1 MSNLELSLLFLF
13 AAVIGVVAFRVLHLP
28 PMLGYLVV
36 GAAIGPNALHL
47 APDLEST
54 RDLAEFGVVFLMFSI
69 GLEFS
74 LPKLYA
80 MKRIVFGFG
89 FAQVASTILLAV
101 VGGWALTR
109 WMPRPFG
116 TPGGAALL
124 ALGGALAMSSTAIV
138 VKMLTERIELESEH
152 GRRIVG
158 VLLFQDLAVI
168 PLLIVVPALA
178 APDGELVR
186 TLVVALV
193 KAAVVLALLLYFGQK
208 LMRQWFTVVA
218 RRRSQELFMLNLLLV
233 TLGLAWITE
242 LAGLSLAL
250 GAFVAGML
258 ISETEYRHRVE
269 EDIKPF
275 RDVLL
280 GLFFITIGMLLNVG
294 VVASHLGWV
303 LVLFVG
309 PLTLKLL
316 LITGLARLFGASPGV
331 AIRTGL
337 GLAQAG
343 EFGFVLL
350 NLAGELRLLDP
361 LLLQIVLAAMLLSM
375 LTAPFLIQYSD
386 RIAMRIASSE
396 WMLQSL
402 ALTQI
407 ASRAMATRGHVIVCG
422 FGRSGQN
429 LVRLLDQESI
439 AYVALDLDPDRVR
452 DAQAGGD
459 AVVYGDATRRESLT
473 AAGIQRAAA
482 LVVTYAETQRGR
494 EDAAPRA
501 RARAAP
507 AGHRPHARRRRPRPV
522 ARGRR
527 DRGRAGDRRRQPDAR
542 VARARAARRAG
553 RARRGA
559 HLGRARLAIPDA
571 VGLLPRRRRSRRRPD
586 RPVARPPA
594 FGDGPRSEP
603 GGRPLARRD
612 RHGPTR
618 RRRDR
623 DPATRHPRRR
633 PRARRAPD
641 GRRRRRAARLGR
653 GARARGGAPVRHD
666 ARALTR
672 ARNRS
677 TADSRASRPREHD
690 RYTPGAARHSA
701 RPLRGHSSR
710 SSPSSR

>member
-1 MSNLELSLLFLF
+1 MSTLELSLLFLL
-13 AAVIGVVAFRVLHLP
+13 AAVIGVVVFRVIHLP

-36 GAAIGPNALHL
+36 GIVIGPHALAL
-47 APDLEST
+47 AADLEGT
-54 RDLAEFGVVFLMFSI
+54 RHLAEFGVVFLMFSI

-89 FAQVASTILLAV
+89 FAQVASTILVAV
-101 VGGWALTR
+101 VGGYALTR
-109 WMPRPFG
+109 WLPGAFG
-116 TPGGAALL
+116 RPGGAALL

-178 APDGELVR
+178 APDGELTQ
-186 TLVVALV
+186 TLLVAFA
-193 KAAVVLALLLYFGQK
+193 KAAAVLALLLYFGQK
-208 LMRQWFTVVA
+208 LMRGWFTIVA

-269 EDIKPF
+269 EDIAPF

-294 VVASHLGWV
+294 VVLSNFVWV
-303 LVLFVG
+303 LALFIG
-309 PLTLKLL
+309 PLVLKLL
-316 LITGLARLFGASPGV
+316 LITGLARLFGASPGIS
-331 AIRTGL
+331 IRTGL

-350 NLAGELRLLDP
+350 NLAGDLKILDP

-375 LTAPFLIQYSD
+375 LTAPFLIQYSE
-386 RIAMRIASSE
+386 RIALRVASSE

-407 ASRAMATRGHVIVCG
+407 ASRTMATRGHVIVCG
-422 FGRSGQN
+422 YGRSGQN

-439 AYVALDLDPDRVR
+439 AYVALDLDPDRVA
-452 DAQAGGD
+452 DAQTAGES
-459 AVVYGDATRRESLT
+459 VVYGDATRREALT

-482 LVVTYAETQRGR
+482 LVVTYAETG
-494 EDAAPRA
+494 AAEKTLHFAHELAPDLPVIVRTHDDSDLDRLLRA
-501 RARAAP
+501 GATAVVPEIIEGSMMLAS
-507 AGHRPHARRRRPRPV
+507 HALVLLGVPV
-522 ARGRR
+522 ARVAERVAEARDSRYRMLSGSFHGADDRHGEADDARSVRLRSVTVPVHSHMVGRTLGEIGVEGLGAVVTAIR
-527 DRGRAGDRRRQPDAR
+527 RHGIRGVDPSPDAR
-542 VARARAARRAG
+542 LMAG
-553 RARRGA
+553 DGLVLKGSSEA
-559 HLGRARLAIPDA
+559 LALAEKHIFE
-571 VGLLPRRRRSRRRPD
+571 RRP
-586 RPVARPPA
+586 PKAR
-594 FGDGPRSEP
+594 
-603 GGRPLARRD
+603 
-612 RHGPTR
+612 
-618 RRRDR
+618 
-623 DPATRHPRRR
+623 
-633 PRARRAPD
+633 
-641 GRRRRRAARLGR
+641 
-653 GARARGGAPVRHD
+653 
-666 ARALTR
+666 
-672 ARNRS
+672 
-677 TADSRASRPREHD
+677 
-690 RYTPGAARHSA
+690 
-701 RPLRGHSSR
+701 
-710 SSPSSR
+710 